1 MHSRV
6 QIYFILIHVTCCFK
20 LFYYN
25 LKNIFMDITFTLA
38 GNCKKPIWAVLLLIL
53 VWLCPFQNSF
63 AQTLPVPSHIIILIE
78 ENHADNQVLGNS
90 SAPYINQLTHDS
102 NATTFINMFAIE
114 HPSQPNYLDFFSG
127 SNQGITS
134 DALPTGYPYTTANL
148 ARELLD
154 NGRTFVTYSQDLPAV
169 GSDIETSGSYAR
181 KHNPVTNWVGTGTN
195 QVPDTL
201 NQPFTAFPTDFTM
214 LPAISYVVP
223 NLDSDMHN
231 GTGNATIAA
240 ADFWFKE
247 HLQSL
252 INWVADPNNNA
263 LFIYTF
269 DEDDYLAANNIP
281 TVFYGPMVKGGNDST
296 TYTLYG
302 MLRTFEDMYGLGHAG
317 AAATAIPIT
326 DCWRTHVTT
335 GTSSVSVNAPLS
347 IFPNPVSSTVQFS
360 GDALSGP
367 NAKLVITDVTGR
379 QLYSLAANGSNKQAV
394 NVSDYA
400 SGLYFYSLQN
410 GSHTLQSGKFIV
422 VH

>member
-1 MHSRV
+1 MG
-6 QIYFILIHVTCCFK
+6 QTFTHVT
-20 LFYYN
+20 
-25 LKNIFMDITFTLA
+25 IFRNAL
-38 GNCKKPIWAVLLLIL
+38 KPILSLFLFGFCIV
-53 VWLCPFQNSF
+53 QNGF
-63 AQTLPVPSHIIILIE
+63 AQTLPVPAHIIVVIE
-78 ENHADNQVLGNS
+78 ENHADIQVLGNS
-90 SAPYINQLTHDS
+90 SAPYINQLANDS
-102 NATTFINMFAIE
+102 IGTTFINMFAIE

-134 DALPTGYPYTTANL
+134 DSLPTGYPFTSANL

-154 NGRTFVTYSQDLPAV
+154 NGSTFVTYSQDLPAV
-169 GSDIETSGSYAR
+169 GSDIEISGSYAR

-240 ADFWFKE
+240 ADFWLKE
-247 HLQSL
+247 HLQPL
-252 INWVADPNNNA
+252 MNWVANPANNA

-269 DEDDYLAANNIP
+269 DEDDYLEANNIP
-281 TVFYGPMVKGGNDST
+281 TIFYGPMVKGGKDST
-296 TYTLYG
+296 TYNLYS

-326 DCWRTHVTT
+326 DCWRTNSAT
-335 GTSSVSVNAPLS
+335 GISSVSGNAP
-347 IFPNPVSSTVQFS
+347 IRVFPNPGSSTVQFS
-360 GDALSGP
+360 SDALNEP
-367 NAKLVITDVTGR
+367 TAKLLITDVTGR
-379 QLYSLAANGSNKQAV
+379 QLYLVGSNGSTKQAI

-400 SGLYFYSLQN
+400 AGLYFYSIQTDNHSLQ
-410 GSHTLQSGKFIV
+410 TGKFIV
-422 VH
+422 TH